1 VQSVGG
7 WWAILPRLFRR
18 PRRSAGCRPGPHSV
32 VLLGR
37 VLDGIVVEA
46 NVASDWLKQ
55 SLGLATDYDEAAD
68 NSLT

>member
-1 VQSVGG
+1 
-7 WWAILPRLFRR
+7 
-18 PRRSAGCRPGPHSV
+18 V